1 MTRYLQSILKRER
14 RRRELIWQG
23 RIPFMVVVPDASNIE
38 DTVYLC
44 SVLYG
49 RFELVILN
57 KRARTILALSVFC
70 KGSIG
75 I

>member
-1 MTRYLQSILKRER
+1 
-14 RRRELIWQG
+14 
-23 RIPFMVVVPDASNIE
+23 MVVVPDASNIE